1 MDFHILGPL
10 AVRDDDRELLLGGG
24 KQRALLALLLIH
36 PNESLST
43 DTLIEKLWEE
53 SPPPSAAKI
62 LHNYVSQLRRVL
74 GNDRLQTQG
83 RGYALRVEPGE
94 LDLDR
99 FRQSFDEGRRAQAAG
114 DPGRAAQLLG
124 EALGLWRGA
133 PLADFTYD
141 AFARDEI
148 GRLDELRL
156 TALIE
161 RIDADLALGRHVDLI
176 GELETLVSRHPLQER
191 LRGQLMLA
199 LYRSG
204 RQSEALQVYQDA
216 RRTLAE
222 ELGLEPGRGLQR
234 LEQSILTHD
243 PALEHPASEQSRP
256 ATAGARSGS
265 RGWRAM
271 LRSQR
276 LPVAV
281 LAAAALVGAGA
292 AAVFILSD
300 NSVSAAPITGNAVA
314 IIDPASNRLTA
325 QIPVGA
331 GPGALALGNGSLWVA
346 NTLDQNVSR
355 VDLASGKVI
364 RVIAVGGIPKSL
376 AIGRNAVWVIRR
388 RPDGYP
394 ELIKIDPRFDAV
406 APGRRLLRGGDPQP
420 YARASVAAG
429 PDAVWAAAEGP
440 LLQRLDP
447 AGTAVAA
454 PIDTES
460 ALARVAIGAGAVWA
474 SDSHANTVTRIDPA
488 RNLVTATT
496 PVGNGPDAL
505 AVGEGA
511 VWVADRRDGAV
522 VRIDPVTNSVTATIQ
537 VGRGPTGIAVG
548 LGSVWVANSR
558 DGTVSRIDPRRNT
571 VAQTITVGGSPQALA
586 IGNGRVWVS
595 VQTALF
601 APSTQPGV
609 LRFTSIGIDSLDP
622 AIGYTFDA
630 WAIEYVTC
638 ANLLNYPDRPAPA
651 GSRLVPEVAAAMP
664 TRSAD
669 GKSYTFRI
677 RPGFRFSPPSNAPLT
692 AQTFK
697 FSIERALSPKIPDG
711 QARSFAADIVGVQA
725 YETGKAKH
733 ISGISVRGNT
743 LTVRLTGASPD
754 IVSRLAQPLFCP
766 VPLGTPARATGV
778 NTVSSAG
785 PYYVA
790 AYRPE
795 QGAVLKRNPNYHGS
809 RPHAF
814 DEIDYEAGTGSAQNV
829 KEIEAGTSDFAVVSD
844 LPDRQLARLAARY
857 GPDSPAAR
865 AGRQRFFVNPLFG
878 FLYLALNTSR
888 PLFAD
893 ADLRKAVNY
902 ALDRRAIAQGCGFS
916 CEPTDQFLLPGI
928 PGFRDM
934 HVYPLTP
941 DLARAKRLA
950 RGHGGRAVLY
960 AGVESG
966 ARAEAQLI
974 KAALAPLGISVEIKA
989 FGSFA
994 VGHIAGRRGEP
1005 FDMALTVWVVAY
1017 PDPANIL
1024 NYLFDGRSL
1033 RGTANSNLS
1042 YFDDPTYNRKLAVAA
1057 RLAGPRR
1064 YAAYQALEADLLRN
1078 AAPAAPLY
1086 NFAESEL
1093 FSARIGCQVYQPVYQ
1108 TDLAALCLRQRR

>member
-1 MDFHILGPL
+1 MDFRILGPL
-10 AVRDDDRELLLGGG
+10 EVWDGDRELSLGGG

-43 DTLIEKLWEE
+43 DRLIDELWDEQ
-53 SPPPSAAKI
+53 PPQTAGKA

-74 GNDRLQTQG
+74 GDDRLQTQP
-83 RGYALRVEPGE
+83 RGYALRVRPGE
-94 LDLDR
+94 LDVDG
-99 FRQSFDEGRRAQAAG
+99 FRQQFEEGRRAQAAG
-114 DPGRAAQLLG
+114 DPERASLLLR
-124 EALGLWRGA
+124 EALALWRGS
-133 PLADFTYD
+133 PLADFTYE

-148 GRLDELRL
+148 GRLDELHL
-156 TALIE
+156 SALIE

-176 GELETLVSRHPLQER
+176 GELQTLVSHHPLQER

-222 ELGLEPGRGLQR
+222 ELGLEPGQGLQR

-243 PALEHPASEQSRP
+243 PDIEQPASEQSRP
-256 ATAGARSGS
+256 AAAGARSGS
-265 RGWRAM
+265 RGWRAT

-276 LPVAV
+276 LLVAV

-292 AAVFILSD
+292 ATLFIWSD
-300 NSVSAAPITGNAVA
+300 DSVPAAPITGNAVA
-314 IIDPASNRLTA
+314 IIDPRSNRLAA

-355 VDLASGKVI
+355 VDLASGKVT

-376 AIGRNAVWVIRR
+376 AMGKNAVWVIRR

-394 ELIKIDPRFDAV
+394 ELIRIDPRFDVV

-429 PDAVWAAAEGP
+429 PNGVWAAAEGAK
-440 LLQRLDP
+440 LERLDP
-447 AGTAVAA
+447 AGKVVTAR
-454 PIDTES
+454 IDTGNF
-460 ALARVAIGAGAVWA
+460 LAGVAIGAGGVWA
-474 SDSHANTVTRIDPA
+474 SDSHGNSVARVDPA
-488 RNLVTATT
+488 HNLVSGTT
-496 PVGNGPDAL
+496 PVGNGPDAM

-522 VRIDPVTNSVTATIQ
+522 VRIDLATNSVTTTIP

-558 DGTVSRIDPRRNT
+558 DGTVSRIDPIRKR
-571 VAQTITVGGSPQALA
+571 VAQTIRVGGSPQAIA
-586 IGNGRVWVS
+586 VGNGRVWVS

-601 APSTQPGV
+601 APGTQAGV

-630 WAIEYVTC
+630 WSIEYVTC
-638 ANLLNYPDRPAPA
+638 ANLLNYPDRPAPE

-664 TRSAD
+664 ARSAD
-669 GKSYTFRI
+669 GKSYTFTI
-677 RPGFRFSPPSNAPLT
+677 RPGFRFSPPSNAPVT

-711 QARSFAADIVGVQA
+711 PARSFAADIVGAQA
-725 YETGKAKH
+725 YEAGEAKH
-733 ISGISVRGNT
+733 ISGITVRGNT
-743 LTVRLTGASPD
+743 LTVRLTDASPD
-754 IVSRLAQPLFCP
+754 ILARLTQPLFCP
-766 VPLGTPARATGV
+766 VPPGTPIAPTGV

-790 AYRPE
+790 SYRPE

-829 KEIEAGTSDFAVVSD
+829 REIEGGTSDFAVVSD
-844 LPDRQLARLAARY
+844 LPDGQLASLAARY
-857 GPDSPAAR
+857 GSDSPAAR

-878 FLYLALNTSR
+878 FVYLALNTSR
-888 PLFAD
+888 PLFAN

-916 CEPTDQFLLPGI
+916 CQPTDQYLQSGI
-928 PGFRDM
+928 PGFRDT

-960 AGVESG
+960 AGVEPG
-966 ARAEAQLI
+966 AREEAQLI
-974 KAALAPLGISVEIKA
+974 KAELAPLGITVQIKT

-1005 FDMALTVWVVAY
+1005 FDMALTAWFPAFA
-1017 PDPANIL
+1017 DPSNIL
-1024 NYLFDGRSL
+1024 NYLFDGSSIRA
-1033 RGTANSNLS
+1033 TANSNLS
-1042 YFDDPTYNRKLAVAA
+1042 YFDDPNFNRKLAAAA
-1057 RLAGPRR
+1057 RLDGPRR
-1064 YAAYQALEADLLRN
+1064 YAAYRALEADLLRN

-1086 NFAESEL
+1086 NFAQSEF
-1093 FSARIGCQVYQPVYQ
+1093 FSARIGCQVYQPLYQ
-1108 TDLAALCLRQRR
+1108 TDLAALCLKQRR

>member
-1 MDFHILGPL
+1 MDFCILGPL
-10 AVRDDDRELLLGGG
+10 EVRDDGVELSLGGG

-43 DTLIEKLWEE
+43 DRLIDELWDEQ
-53 SPPPSAAKI
+53 PPPTAAKI
-62 LHNYVSQLRRVL
+62 LQNYVSQLRRVV
-74 GNDRLQTQG
+74 GDERLQTQA
-83 RGYALRVEPGE
+83 RGYALRVGLGE
-94 LDLDR
+94 LDVDR
-99 FRQSFDEGRRAQAAG
+99 FRQVFEEGRRAQAAG
-114 DPGRAAQLLG
+114 DPERASLLLG
-124 EALGLWRGA
+124 EALALWRGS
-133 PLADFTYD
+133 PLADFTYE
-141 AFARDEI
+141 AFAREEI
-148 GRLDELRL
+148 GRLEELHL
-156 TALIE
+156 SALIE
-161 RIDADLALGRHVDLI
+161 RMDADLALGRHRDLI
-176 GELETLVSRHPLQER
+176 SVLETLVAQHPAQER

-204 RQSEALQVYQDA
+204 RQAEALQVYQDA

-222 ELGLEPGRGLQR
+222 ELGLEPSQGLQR

-243 PALEHPASEQSRP
+243 PDIEPPAAEQSRP
-256 ATAGARSGS
+256 AVAGARSNPS
-265 RGWRAM
+265 RRGR
-271 LRSQR
+271 LVRNQR
-276 LPVAV
+276 LLAVVLASAAAVAV
-281 LAAAALVGAGA
+281 AAAAIFVW
-292 AAVFILSD
+292 SD
-300 NSVSAAPITGNAVA
+300 HSVPATPITGNAVA
-314 IIDPASNRLTA
+314 IIDPRSNRLTA

-355 VDLASGKVI
+355 VDLASGKVT

-376 AIGRNAVWVIRR
+376 AMGRNAVWVIRR

-394 ELIKIDPRFDAV
+394 ELIRIDPRFDVV
-406 APGRRLLRGGDPQP
+406 APGPRLLRGGDPQP
-420 YARASVAAG
+420 YARASVAVG
-429 PDAVWAAAEGP
+429 PDGVWAAAEGAS
-440 LLQRLDP
+440 LERLDP
-447 AGTAVAA
+447 AGKVVTAR
-454 PIDTES
+454 IDTGNN
-460 ALARVAIGAGAVWA
+460 LASVAIGAGAVWA
-474 SDSHANTVTRIDPA
+474 SDSHGNSVARVDPA
-488 RNLVTATT
+488 HNLVSGTT
-496 PVGNGPDAL
+496 PVGNGPDAM

-522 VRIDPVTNSVTATIQ
+522 VRIDPATNSVTTTIP

-558 DGTVSRIDPRRNT
+558 DGTVSRIDPIRKR
-571 VAQTITVGGSPQALA
+571 VAQTIRVGGSPQAIA
-586 IGNGRVWVS
+586 VGNGRVWVS

-601 APSTQPGV
+601 APGTQAGV
-609 LRFTSIGIDSLDP
+609 LRVASIGIDSLDP

-630 WAIEYVTC
+630 WSIEYVTC
-638 ANLLNYPDRPAPA
+638 AQLLNYPDRPAPE

-669 GKSYTFRI
+669 GRSYTFRI
-677 RPGFRFSPPSNAPLT
+677 RPGFRFSPPSNAPVT

-711 QARSFAADIVGVQA
+711 QGRSFAADIVGAQA
-725 YETGKAKH
+725 YEAGKAKH

-743 LTVRLTGASPD
+743 LTVRLTDASPD
-754 IVSRLAQPLFCP
+754 ILARLTLPLFCP
-766 VPLGTPARATGV
+766 VPPGTPVAATGV

-790 AYRPE
+790 SYRPE

-814 DEIDYEAGTGSAQNV
+814 DEIDYESSIGAAQSV
-829 KEIEAGTSDFAVVSD
+829 REIEAGTTDFAVVSD
-844 LPDRQLARLAARY
+844 LPDGQLASLAARY
-857 GPDSPAAR
+857 GSDSPAAR

-888 PLFAD
+888 PLFAN
-893 ADLRKAVNY
+893 ADLRQAVNY

-916 CEPTDQFLLPGI
+916 CQPTDQFLLPGI

-950 RGHGGRAVLY
+950 RGHGGRAILY
-960 AGVESG
+960 AGVEPG
-966 ARAEAQLI
+966 AREEAQLI
-974 KAALAPLGISVEIKA
+974 KAELAPLGITVQIKA

-1005 FDMALTVWVVAY
+1005 FDMALTAWIVAY
-1017 PDPANIL
+1017 ADPSNIL
-1024 NYLFDGRSL
+1024 NYLFDGRSI
-1033 RGTANSNLS
+1033 RATANSNLS

-1064 YAAYQALEADLLRN
+1064 YAAYQMLEADLLRN

-1086 NFAESEL
+1086 NFAESEF

-1108 TDLAALCLRQRR
+1108 IDLAALCLKSR